1 VSGLLDSIPLYAV
14 MVEDLGERGAQ
25 FVAVKLLQNEP
36 APSHQPGENSAS
48 SLVTVAISVAAGAVL
63 GLFIAGK
70 KWF

>member
-36 APSHQPGENSAS
+36 APCQPPRENPAS
-48 SLVTVAISVAAGAVL
+48 SLLTVAVSVAAGVVL